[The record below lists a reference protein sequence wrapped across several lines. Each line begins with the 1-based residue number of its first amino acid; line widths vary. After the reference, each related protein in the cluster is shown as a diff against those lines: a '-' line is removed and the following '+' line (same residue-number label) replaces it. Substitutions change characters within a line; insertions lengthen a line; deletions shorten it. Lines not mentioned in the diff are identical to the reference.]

1 MRFRKDS
8 RLCPYGKSESE
19 IMEKQLL
26 TFFAFL
32 EGQIDQ
38 MGWGTISGNILL
50 INSVPKLETANIVK
64 SKRTKYPLGSP
75 TSVVE
80 HYTIVI

>member
-1 MRFRKDS
+1 
-8 RLCPYGKSESE
+8 
-19 IMEKQLL
+19 MEKQLL

-38 MGWGTISGNILL
+38 MGWGTISGNVLL
-50 INSVPKLETANIVK
+50 VNCKPQLSTANIVK
-64 SKRTKYPLGSP
+64 SKRIKFPLTSP
-75 TSVVE
+75 ASVVE